1 MILMILLKIKLPV
14 AMTTVGQIVNYVL
27 SILMQTVEDRK
38 ENTGGIYDDAEI
50 FERFR
55 AEKLFVMP

>member
-1 MILMILLKIKLPV
+1 MILMILKIKLPA
-14 AMTTVGQIVNYVL
+14 AMTTVGRIVNSVL